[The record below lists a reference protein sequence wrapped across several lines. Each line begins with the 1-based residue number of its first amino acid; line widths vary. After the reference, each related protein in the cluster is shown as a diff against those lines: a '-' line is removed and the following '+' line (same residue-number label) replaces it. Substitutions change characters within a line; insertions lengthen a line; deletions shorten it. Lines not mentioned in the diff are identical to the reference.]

1 VRRRIAL
8 CAAIM
13 LLVGAL
19 GGATATAAKRPT
31 LQVRRTHAGTILVD
45 SQGYT
50 LYTFTKDIRNRDVC
64 ASLAG
69 CLYVWPALV
78 SGKPTAGPGVKR
90 RLLGTIKVRR
100 VGRQVTYAGHP
111 LYSYVGDNRPAET
124 DNINIF
130 QSEGYWPAIA
140 PSGRAVK

>member
-1 VRRRIAL
+1 VRRCIGL

-13 LLVGAL
+13 LLVATL
-19 GGATATAAKRPT
+19 GGTTAIAAKRAT

-50 LYTFTKDIRNRDVC
+50 LYTFTKDTRKRDDCV
-64 ASLAG
+64 SLAG
-69 CLYVWPALV
+69 CLEVWPALV
-78 SGKPTAGPGVKR
+78 SRQPTMGPGVKR
-90 RLLGTIKVRR
+90 RLVGTIAVAH

-111 LYSYVGDNRPAET
+111 LYDYVGDSRPAET
-124 DNINIF
+124 DDINIF

>member
-1 VRRRIAL
+1 LQIA
-8 CAAIM
+8 
-13 LLVGAL
+13 GS
-19 GGATATAAKRPT
+19 
-31 LQVRRTHAGTILVD
+31 AGTILLD

-50 LYTFTKDIRNRDVC
+50 LHTFTKDTRNRDDC

-78 SGKPTAGPGVKR
+78 SGKPTEGPGVKR
-90 RLLGTIKVRR
+90 RLVGTIAVRG

-111 LYSYVGDNRPAET
+111 LYSYVGDSRPAET

-130 QSEGYWPAIA
+130 QSQGYWPAIA
-140 PSGRAVK
+140 PWGRAVK